1 MTSLLLLM
9 LPIATPRYSYI
20 PLLLLLIFFLSKSL
34 VLMNLFLC
42 SLFSFLGQ
50 KLLSF
55 FKPEYSRRMLP
66 REELEDLAEWLKSIG
81 HYDGPPDR
89 LITDFSFLKTS
100 SEEAETS
107 PHYPPLYT
115 HFDQILDD
123 QFRNP
128 KLNFEYIMY
137 RNQSK
142 AAGEWWMARQRAMEK
157 LKKEEAKRLAN
168 DIKANAFWEELE
180 RSQHPDRDVEA
191 DQTTQMDKDYDPEE
205 DKPMKK
211 KKVPV
216 KKKTEPVKKE
226 STKRGRPGRPGPSSK
241 PREELPGPSTQDVKE
256 EISKLSKRGRP
267 GPSKELPEPSKKP
280 KLEIEEP
287 KENVELQ
294 QTPKSN
300 KIRKIYKCPECHKT
314 SGQGTC
320 ICNGCHEWVHLKCA
334 KVRAHQWTIA
344 FRCSGCSASSS
355 DS

>member
-1 MTSLLLLM
+1 
-9 LPIATPRYSYI
+9 
-20 PLLLLLIFFLSKSL
+20 
-34 VLMNLFLC
+34 
-42 SLFSFLGQ
+42 
-50 KLLSF
+50 
-55 FKPEYSRRMLP
+55 
-66 REELEDLAEWLKSIG
+66 
-81 HYDGPPDR
+81 
-89 LITDFSFLKTS
+89 
-100 SEEAETS
+100 
-107 PHYPPLYT
+107 
-115 HFDQILDD
+115 
-123 QFRNP
+123 
-128 KLNFEYIMY
+128 MY

-142 AAGEWWMARQRAMEK
+142 AAGEWWMARQRAIEK

-180 RSQHPDRDVEA
+180 RSQHPDVEA
-191 DQTTQMDKDYDPEE
+191 ETSQMDKDYDPEE
-205 DKPMKK
+205 DKDKPKKK

-216 KKKTEPVKKE
+216 KKKDEPVKKE
-226 STKRGRPGRPGPSSK
+226 PSKRGRPGPSSK
-241 PREELPGPSTQDVKE
+241 PSEELPGPSTKDVKE
-256 EISKLSKRGRP
+256 DIPKLPKRGRA
-267 GPSKELPEPSKKP
+267 GPSKKLPEPSKKP